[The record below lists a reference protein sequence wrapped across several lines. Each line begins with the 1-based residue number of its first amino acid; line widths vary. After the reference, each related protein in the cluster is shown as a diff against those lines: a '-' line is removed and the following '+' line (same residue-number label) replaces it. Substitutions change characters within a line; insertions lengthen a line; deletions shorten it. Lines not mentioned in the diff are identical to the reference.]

1 MEFLDRIEDQI
12 AATGLPLFAITLAAV
27 PCPDTPVIL
36 TLHWHGFIKEKL
48 ADNREAEVV
57 SYTPIP
63 SSALQL
69 NERWRD
75 LRRSRPRSDGCGV
88 GTRSVGRAARASGPV
103 ACARV
108 PHPAEALECLQ
119 AFGSFP
125 FGVSGN
131 NAVVADA
138 PDADELVE
146 VAARRGYLMWLFRP
160 VCGGIWGDYADD
172 ATLMEDGRRRLPCP
186 LRPIPPTCDGQRK
199 TVYRFGVSRA
209 QRPQPIPV
217 HSRARAVTRSK
228 RPYLMFQRL
237 LAFGVHAATFRRAA
251 LVRAR

>member
-1 MEFLDRIEDQI
+1 MELLDRIEDQV
-12 AATGLPLFAITLAAV
+12 ASTGLPLFAITVAAV
-27 PCPDTPVIL
+27 PCPDTPIIL

-48 ADNREAEVV
+48 ADLEEAEVV
-57 SYTPIP
+57 SYTPVP

-75 LRRSRPRSDGCGV
+75 LVAVD
-88 GTRSVGRAARASGPV
+88 RAAMEAAWELGAWDVQRAERPGCLRPGADSS
-103 ACARV
+103 
-108 PHPAEALECLQ
+108 EALECLQ

-125 FGVSGN
+125 FGLNGS

-172 ATLMEDGRRRLPCP
+172 ATLVGDGRRKLPCP
-186 LRPIPPTCDGQRK
+186 LVPIPPTCAGRRK
-199 TVYRFGVSRA
+199 TVYRFGVPA
-209 QRPQPIPV
+209 
-217 HSRARAVTRSK
+217 TNG
-228 RPYLMFQRL
+228 L
-237 LAFGVHAATFRRAA
+237 VHAH
-251 LVRAR
+251 